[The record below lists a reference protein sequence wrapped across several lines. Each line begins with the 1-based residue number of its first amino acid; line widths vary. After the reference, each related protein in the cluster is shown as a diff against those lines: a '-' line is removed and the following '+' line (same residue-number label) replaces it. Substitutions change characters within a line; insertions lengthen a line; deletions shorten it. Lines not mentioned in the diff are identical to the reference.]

1 MILRYAVL
9 LAIFSVAAMSAL
21 EQPAKVSKATAAVE
35 FASLTK
41 ASSSSIPSLSAD
53 EVARQLARRAYVWG
67 WPMVYVQNARESLR
81 KVSKPG
87 RSGGMPVAPINQL
100 SMLTDYITPTQT
112 AVPCPNQDVVYGFGV
127 FDLAEEPVVVQVPD
141 FGSRFWLYQLGD
153 QRTDSFARCGKAYGT
168 PAGCYLVVGPNWN
181 EKAPAGIAG
190 VFRSPTTTAYCLP
203 RVFMDDTAEDRV
215 AVQSLLNGIMAYPLS
230 RFAGGAKTTDWT
242 KSKWYPKVGVAGG
255 DRAKR
260 VSPERF
266 FDDLATVL
274 DDVAPLAGEEAFY
287 AELRDLLKRAA
298 GDARLKSLITSEAVV
313 AEREVLAPMFEF
325 RNLGTRLPNYWTT
338 ITNGAAFGT
347 DYLTRAAVAKSNIFV
362 NRNEE
367 TKYFYQDCDAAGLRL
382 DGGRSYRITF
392 RAGEL
397 PPTAGFWSL
406 TAYDAQHAFGPNE
419 LNRYSLGTKNRG
431 LRFNADGSL
440 TIVVQSRRPTGDDA
454 NWLPAPQGAFSLYLR
469 AYAPGAAMTSGVWT
483 PPAVIAT
490 SGDLQQLASR

>member
-1 MILRYAVL
+1 MFLRYAVL

-21 EQPAKVSKATAAVE
+21 EQPAKVSTATAAVE

-41 ASSSSIPSLSAD
+41 ASALSKAPFSAD
-53 EVARQLARRAYVWG
+53 DAARQLARRAYVWG
-67 WPMVYVQNARESLR
+67 WPMVYMHNARESLR

-100 SMLTDYITPTQT
+100 SMLTDYIAPTQT

-168 PAGCYLVVGPNWN
+168 TAGCYLVVGPNWN
-181 EKAPAGIAG
+181 DKTPAGIAG

-203 RVFMDDTAEDRV
+203 RVFMDDTAEDRG
-215 AVQSLLNGIMAYPLS
+215 AVQPLLNGIMAYPLS
-230 RFAGGAKTTDWT
+230 RFTGSARTTDWT

-255 DRAKR
+255 DRSKR

-287 AELRDLLKRAA
+287 GELRELLRRAA
-298 GDARLKSLITSEAVV
+298 GDEHLKSMIAAEAAT
-313 AEREVLAPMFEF
+313 AEREVLSPMFEF
-325 RNLGTRLPNYWTT
+325 RNLGTRLPNYWST

-347 DYLTRAAVAKSNIFV
+347 DYQTRAAVAKSNIFV

-367 TKYFYQDCDAAGLRL
+367 TKYYYQDCDDAGLRL
-382 DGGRSYRITF
+382 DGSRSYRITF

-406 TAYDAQHAFGPNE
+406 TVYDAQHAFGPNE

-431 LRFNADGSL
+431 LRFDADGSL
-440 TIVVQSRRPTGDDA
+440 TIVVQNRRPTGDDA

-469 AYAPGAAMTSGVWT
+469 AYAPDTAMTSGAWT
-483 PPAVIAT
+483 PPAVVAT
-490 SGDLQQLASR
+490 SGDLRQVAAR